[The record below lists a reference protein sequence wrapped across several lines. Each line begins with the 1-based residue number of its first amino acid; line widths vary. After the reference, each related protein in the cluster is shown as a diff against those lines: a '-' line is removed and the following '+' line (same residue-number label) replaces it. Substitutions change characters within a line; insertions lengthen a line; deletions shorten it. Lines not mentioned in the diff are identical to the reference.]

1 MARTNLRIILF
12 LIFASSGGFLFGY
25 RPTAKLTR
33 FDLQDIG
40 VISSCLVMPPF
51 VRHFGE
57 LRPDGTYYLSTS
69 RESII
74 TSLLAAGTFCGA
86 LGQAFLANTKTFGR
100 KFSISFWAVIFIIGC
115 VVQTAAGGASPSAAF
130 GMLPAG
136 RFVAGL
142 GVGALSALIPLYNS
156 EAAPKHLRGPMVVMY
171 QLMICA
177 GIAWSYGLS
186 WATSGIANRACWMV
200 PVGFQLVLGVFIA
213 VGILFLPESPRLL
226 LGRGNVEGAS
236 KSIATLNAVPLDH
249 PLVHEEIA
257 ELEALLAVEEQAGKG
272 RWIDL
277 LSTKHQLWK
286 RTMNACMI
294 QTVSTMQQEHWKQGA
309 HALLCRVSLCL
320 PSVYYFYGA
329 TFFAQSNT
337 GLNSYQIQFILG
349 MVTFVGCIPALWLIE
364 RMGRRKMLLYGG
376 VGEIICALIAGLC
389 GHFLLAPA
397 GTPEDQLTTSNI
409 RGGQLLVAFAII
421 QVLFFAMFW
430 GPTPWVVTGEIF
442 PLHVR
447 AQGVAA
453 ATATNWLWNFL
464 VGFFSSK
471 IAADIGP
478 LILLIFAG
486 VLAFGCVYIYFF
498 LIESS
503 GLALEEIDEAYALHI
518 PAWKSTSWIPPSRIE
533 AARREG
539 AIDEKGEIIH
549 AEKIQRKV
557 GGGAGMA
564 H

>member
-1 MARTNLRIILF
+1 
-12 LIFASSGGFLFGY
+12 
-25 RPTAKLTR
+25 
-33 FDLQDIG
+33 
-40 VISSCLVMPPF
+40 MPPF

-86 LGQAFLANTKTFGR
+86 LAQAFLANTKTFGR
-100 KFSISFWAVIFIIGC
+100 KLSISFWAQVFIVGC
-115 VVQTAAGGASPSAAF
+115 VIQTAAGGSSPSAAF

-136 RFVAGL
+136 RFIAGL

-156 EAAPKHLRGPMVVMY
+156 EAAPKDLRGPMVVMY

-186 WATSGIANRACWMV
+186 WATSGIPNRACWMV
-200 PVGFQLVLGVFIA
+200 PVGFQLFIGLVIA

-226 LGRGNVEGAS
+226 LSRGNVEAAS
-236 KSIATLNAVPLDH
+236 RSIATLNAVPIDH

-286 RTMNACMI
+286 RTMNACVI
-294 QTVSTMQQEHWKQGA
+294 QFVQQLNGQNFY
-309 HALLCRVSLCL
+309 
-320 PSVYYFYGA
+320 YYFGP
-329 TFFAQSNT
+329 TFFAQSRV
-337 GLNSYQIQFILG
+337 GLSSYAIQFILG
-349 MVTFVGCIPALWLIE
+349 GI
-364 RMGRRKMLLYGG
+364 
-376 VGEIICALIAGLC
+376 GEIVCAIIAGLS
-389 GHFLLAPA
+389 GHFLLAA
-397 GTPEDQLTTSNI
+397 TGTPEDQLTSSNI

-421 QVLFFAMFW
+421 QVLFFATFW
-430 GPTPWVVTGEIF
+430 GPTPWVVTGETF

-447 AQGVAA
+447 AQGVAV

-486 VLAFGCVYIYFF
+486 VLVFGCVYIY
-498 LIESS
+498 LMLPETS
-503 GLALEEIDEAYALHI
+503 GLALEEIDEMYTLHI
-518 PAWKSTSWIPPSRIE
+518 KPWKSSSWIPPSRIE
-533 AARREG
+533 AARRDGTLNEK
-539 AIDEKGEIIH
+539 DEVVHSELLT
-549 AEKIQRKV
+549 RKV

>member
-1 MARTNLRIILF
+1 ME
-12 LIFASSGGFLFGY
+12 SV
-25 RPTAKLTR
+25 
-33 FDLQDIG
+33 IG
-40 VISSCLVMPPF
+40 IESERLLKQADSYISRSPSYPRCGDSMLHQAQSELSTTQQLDPQ
-51 VRHFGE
+51 
-57 LRPDGTYYLSTS
+57 LRPSSSLASKKDQQDGKNKRQDYL
-69 RESII
+69 
-74 TSLLAAGTFCGA
+74 L
-86 LGQAFLANTKTFGR
+86 
-100 KFSISFWAVIFIIGC
+100 VGC
-115 VVQTAAGGASPSAAF
+115 VIQTAAGGASPSAAF

-136 RFVAGL
+136 RFIAGL

-156 EAAPKHLRGPMVVMY
+156 EAAPKDLRGPMVVMY

-186 WATSGIANRACWMV
+186 WATSGIPNRACWMV
-200 PVGFQLVLGVFIA
+200 PVGFQLVIGLVIA

-226 LGRGNVEGAS
+226 LGRGNVEAAS
-236 KSIATLNAVPLDH
+236 RSIAILNAVPIDH
-249 PLVHEEIA
+249 PLVQEELA
-257 ELEALLAVEEQAGKG
+257 DLEALLAVEEQAGKG

-286 RTMNACMI
+286 RTMNACVI
-294 QTVSTMQQEHWKQGA
+294 QFVQQLNGQNF
-309 HALLCRVSLCL
+309 
-320 PSVYYFYGA
+320 YYFYVRIVR
-329 TFFAQSNT
+329 TES
-337 GLNSYQIQFILG
+337 LRG
-349 MVTFVGCIPALWLIE
+349 MVTFAGCIPALWLIE
-364 RMGRRKMLLYGG
+364 RLGRRKMLLIGG
-376 VGEIICALIAGLC
+376 AGEVVCAIIAGLC
-389 GHFLLAPA
+389 GHFLLAPN
-397 GTPEDQLTTSNI
+397 GTPKDQLTDSNI
-409 RGGQLLVAFAII
+409 KGGQLLVAFAII

-464 VGFFSSK
+464 TGFFSSK

-478 LILLIFAG
+478 LICLIFAG
-486 VLAFGCVYIYFF
+486 VLAAGCVYIYFF

-503 GLALEEIDEAYALHI
+503 GLALEEIDEAYTLHI

-533 AARREG
+533 AAKREG
-539 AIDEKGEIIH
+539 AIDEKGEIVH
-549 AEKIQRKV
+549 SELLQRKV

>member
-25 RPTAKLTR
+25 
-33 FDLQDIG
+33 DIG

-100 KFSISFWAVIFIIGC
+100 KLSISFWAVVFICGC
-115 VVQTAAGGASPSAAF
+115 IVQTASGGASPSAAF
-130 GMLPAG
+130 GMMPAG
-136 RFVAGL
+136 RFIAGL

-186 WATSGIANRACWMV
+186 WATSGIPNRACWMV

-226 LGRGNVEGAS
+226 LGRGNVAAAS
-236 KSIATLNAVPLDH
+236 KSIATLNAVPIDH

-257 ELEALLAVEEQAGKG
+257 ELEGLLAVEEQAGKG

-286 RTMNACMI
+286 RTMNACII
-294 QTVSTMQQEHWKQGA
+294 QFVQQLNGQNF
-309 HALLCRVSLCL
+309 
-320 PSVYYFYGA
+320 YYFYGA

-364 RMGRRKMLLYGG
+364 RMGRRKMLLVGG
-376 VGEIICALIAGLC
+376 VGEVICALIAGLC
-389 GHFLLAPA
+389 GHFLLAPS
-397 GTPEDQLTTSNI
+397 GTPEDQLTSSNI

-453 ATATNWLWNFL
+453 ATATNWLWNKWTSPL
-464 VGFFSSK
+464 ASK

-486 VLAFGCVYIYFF
+486 VLAGGCVYIYFF

-503 GLALEEIDEAYALHI
+503 GLALEEIDEAYSLHI

-557 GGGAGMA
+557 GGGGGMA